1 MTASAVCETKGLV
14 RIEQAEYRRRCS
26 QVKRRLRHLDL
37 RWAPSIGIGCGAHC
51 HRRVPAA
58 STHAGLLLQACC
70 SRLVAAELDAAAALA
85 RANKMRSHREEQK
98 SEVVADPGD
107 SCRAGLNGF
116 PSVPL

>member
-1 MTASAVCETKGLV
+1 LV
-14 RIEQAEYRRRCS
+14 VELI
-26 QVKRRLRHLDL
+26 VIDGFLL
-37 RWAPSIGIGCGAHC
+37 PAHM
-51 HRRVPAA
+51 
-58 STHAGLLLQACC
+58 QACC

>member
-1 MTASAVCETKGLV
+1 LV
-14 RIEQAEYRRRCS
+14 VELI
-26 QVKRRLRHLDL
+26 VIDGFLL
-37 RWAPSIGIGCGAHC
+37 PAHM
-51 HRRVPAA
+51 
-58 STHAGLLLQACC
+58 QACC

-98 SEVVADPGD
+98 SADPGD